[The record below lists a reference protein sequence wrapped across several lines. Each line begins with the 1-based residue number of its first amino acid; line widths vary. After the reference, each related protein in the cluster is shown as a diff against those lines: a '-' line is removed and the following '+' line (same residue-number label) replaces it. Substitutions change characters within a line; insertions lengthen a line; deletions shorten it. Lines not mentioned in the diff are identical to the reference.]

1 MIQTESR
8 LRVADNS
15 GAKEVLTIKVLG
27 GSNRKF
33 AGIGDT
39 IVCTVK
45 QATPGGVV
53 KKGDVVKAVIVRTKH
68 GAHRMHVKTGDKVKV
83 ITGKD
88 KGKEGVI
95 LKTFPKKDRVIVEG
109 INIVK
114 KHRKASQT
122 NPTGGI
128 LEEAAPIHVS
138 NIMLIDAKTGEPT
151 RVGSKVVDGKKV
163 RVSKKTGEIID

>member
-1 MIQTESR
+1 
-8 LRVADNS
+8 
-15 GAKEVLTIKVLG
+15 
-27 GSNRKF
+27 
-33 AGIGDT
+33 
-39 IVCTVK
+39 
-45 QATPGGVV
+45 
-53 KKGDVVKAVIVRTKH
+53 
-68 GAHRMHVKTGDKVKV
+68 MHVKTGDKVKV

-138 NIMLIDAKTGEPT
+138 NIMLIDAKTGEPA

>member
-1 MIQTESR
+1 
-8 LRVADNS
+8 
-15 GAKEVLTIKVLG
+15 
-27 GSNRKF
+27 
-33 AGIGDT
+33 
-39 IVCTVK
+39 
-45 QATPGGVV
+45 
-53 KKGDVVKAVIVRTKH
+53 
-68 GAHRMHVKTGDKVKV
+68 MHVKTGDKVKV

-163 RVSKKTGEIID
+163 RVSKNRRNH